1 MSRLTLS
8 LSLPTVMGDS
18 PVFYG
23 SALSVTLRGEVPQEF
38 RYLTHLTRI
47 AIPGMKLTGPLLS
60 YVSNMTKL
68 ATLLV
73 PDNNFTGTFSPT
85 FVGDHMDLTRLD
97 LNRNQFSNKLPIDF
111 ENLEFLTEVQ
121 LEGNQFIGPIPTGLG
136 LSNAGKLK
144 SYTDIWAL

>member
-1 MSRLTLS
+1 MTLK
-8 LSLPTVMGDS
+8 
-18 PVFYG
+18 
-23 SALSVTLRGEVPQEF
+23 GEVPQEF

-47 AIPGMKLTGPLLS
+47 VIPGMKLTGPLLS

-68 ATLLV
+68 ATLSV
-73 PDNNFTGTFSPT
+73 PDNNFTGTFLPT
-85 FVGDHMDLTRLD
+85 FVADHMDLTRLD
-97 LNRNQFSNKLPIDF
+97 LSRNQFSGKLPIDF

-144 SYTDIWAL
+144 SYIDTLALSSCGFYKLLIRCFLMKCFFIHF